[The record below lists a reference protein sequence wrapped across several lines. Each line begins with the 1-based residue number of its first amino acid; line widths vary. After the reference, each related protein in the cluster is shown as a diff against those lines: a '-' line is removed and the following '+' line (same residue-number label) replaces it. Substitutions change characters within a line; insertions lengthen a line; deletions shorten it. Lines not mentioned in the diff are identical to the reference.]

1 MSSCHS
7 CVEPLIDAD
16 YYWLWSYRTKLYLH
30 HQPGARVI
38 RWHEGCLPP
47 GFRAYHSGAGRGDGQ
62 MATVAERRA
71 KLEEKLAKLDPAKA
85 AEKAET
91 RQEKLQAEIAKLEE
105 HKEIE
110 GKTGK
115 VKISSKGGGVFVN
128 VIVLGYERKVYGREL
143 YRVQM
148 ADGEG
153 TMTVT
158 RDKLQVDGE

>member
-1 MSSCHS
+1 
-7 CVEPLIDAD
+7 
-16 YYWLWSYRTKLYLH
+16 
-30 HQPGARVI
+30 
-38 RWHEGCLPP
+38 
-47 GFRAYHSGAGRGDGQ
+47 